1 MEFRKNSF
9 SFRSWD
15 RWIVSVLLACL
26 CTEVRAELRSWTVGD
41 QVSWESQRLRSTAIS
56 FGADNSI
63 ELLGFRSEDNI
74 VQQMTWIEGFP
85 VGFIEERPEAH
96 IWDNAALKYTNI
108 PLIDGDPVTSSEGRF
123 KRFGVSQEGTAF
135 FMDLGTRFPL
145 NRIVFFPRL
154 EGSDEEGRPFV
165 DDFIRSYD
173 LSLNDGLN
181 FNEED
186 VPIYS
191 LLKKVDF
198 TRESLA
204 DTQFPLQFIRYMS
217 LRVNS
222 ANPFE
227 LAEIQLFGSGFAPSA
242 SYVSTVIDLGERGNF
257 SNLHWSVEQLRQE
270 GETPI
275 VVTESA
281 ASISTRMRTGL
292 DDSPLVYFRI
302 ANLFTRELE
311 LVTEEEYNSLDA
323 VYKGPIENDLS
334 NWSEWSAPFFV
345 SGQRINLPSPRRF
358 FQFEVSIESDE
369 VLDGLRLKS
378 LTVDHSIPPLAQQVV
393 GEISLLSDPQ
403 PFGNVP
409 VVSAGAISTLAY
421 DVIADVSDGDIGFD
435 AIRIFTPSSPQF
447 KELFIGDPPVAV
459 VPDQVEETE
468 GYLNLLFSS
477 QRAKSQA
484 TGTIR
489 VVFDARVFVQ
499 GTFFEAEVSD
509 SQSEEQ
515 SQRID
520 PGDANPDV
528 TTNNIRVLTTAESSG
543 AIFSTFAIQPKVFSP
558 NGDDRNDQ
566 AKVNYTI
573 AQLVRPVAVE
583 INIFDLAGH
592 KVRSLFGG
600 QADSGTYSLGWDGRD
615 GNGALLPV
623 GLYLVKGEVI
633 TEAGNFTRLNT
644 VGIVY

>member
-1 MEFRKNSF
+1 MNSS
-9 SFRSWD
+9 SFRLCY
-15 RWIVSVLLACL
+15 RWFALVLIVFMCSEA
-26 CTEVRAELRSWTVGD
+26 RADLRSWTVGD
-41 QVSWESQRLRSTAIS
+41 QISWESQQLRSTAIS
-56 FGADNSI
+56 FNADNSI

-74 VQQMTWIEGFP
+74 VQQLAWIEGFP
-85 VGFIEERPEAH
+85 TGFIEERPEAH
-96 IWDNAALKYTNI
+96 IWDNAALKDTNI
-108 PLIDGDPVTSSEGRF
+108 PLIDGDSATSSEGRF

-135 FMDLGTRFPL
+135 FMDLGARFPL

-198 TRESLA
+198 TRDPLA
-204 DTQFPLQFIRYMS
+204 DTPFPLQFIRYIK

-242 SYVSTVIDLGERGNF
+242 RYLSTIIDLGERGNF
-257 SNLHWSVEQLRQE
+257 SNLHWSIEHLRQE
-270 GETPI
+270 GETQL
-275 VVTESA
+275 VVPESA
-281 ASISTRMRTGL
+281 ARISVRMRTGL

-311 LVTEEEYNSLDA
+311 LVTEDEYKSLDA
-323 VYKGPIENDLS
+323 VEKGPIENDLS
-334 NWSEWSAPFFV
+334 NWSEWSAPFTV
-345 SGQRINLPSPRRF
+345 SGNKINLPSPRRF
-358 FQFEVSIESDE
+358 FQFEVSIESEE

-409 VVSAGAISTLAY
+409 VVPAGAISTLAY
-421 DVIADVSDGDIGFD
+421 DVIADVTDGDIGFD
-435 AIRIFTPSSPQF
+435 GIRIFTPSLPQF
-447 KELFIGDPPVAV
+447 RELFIGDPPVAV
-459 VPDQVEETE
+459 VPDQVEETAE
-468 GYLNLLFSS
+468 YLNLLFSS

-489 VVFDARVFVQ
+489 VVFDAQVFVQ

-509 SQSEEQ
+509 SQSDEP

-543 AIFSTFAIQPKVFSP
+543 DILPTFEIQPKVFSP
-558 NGDDRNDQ
+558 NGDNRNDQ

-573 AQLVRPVAVE
+573 AQLVRPVEVK
-583 INIFDLAGH
+583 IGIFDLAGH
-592 KVRSLFGG
+592 KVRSLFEG
-600 QADSGTYSLGWDGRD
+600 QANSGTYSFEW
-615 GNGALLPV
+615 NGHGENGTLLPV
-623 GLYLVKGEVI
+623 GIYMVKGEVI
-633 TEAGNFTRLNT
+633 TETGQFTRLNT
-644 VGIVY
+644 VGVVY